1 MKKSV
6 SVFEVVNYIILAFI
20 GFVSVYPFLYTL
32 TISLST
38 TAEAVRAGFHL
49 YPREISLTAYK
60 MVLSNSNIYIGYLN
74 TITRTVLGTA
84 VTVLISAMMAYPL
97 SKKDMPHVKLF
108 TTLLI
113 ITMIF
118 DSGIVPN
125 YLLIKSLKL
134 LNNRLVYVLPGIV
147 AAYNIII
154 MKSYFNSLPESISES
169 AKIDGANEAV
179 ILFRIIMPLSVPV
192 LATVALWVAVGH
204 WNSWLDGVLY
214 VTDNGKQL
222 LQVFLQRVITQNQAD
237 KMQSGWMSADI
248 RSYNA
253 ETIKSATI
261 IITILPILML
271 YPFLQKYFV
280 KGIALGA
287 VKG

>member
-1 MKKSV
+1 
-6 SVFEVVNYIILAFI
+6 
-20 GFVSVYPFLYTL
+20 
-32 TISLST
+32 
-38 TAEAVRAGFHL
+38 
-49 YPREISLTAYK
+49 
-60 MVLSNSNIYIGYLN
+60 
-74 TITRTVLGTA
+74 
-84 VTVLISAMMAYPL
+84 
-97 SKKDMPHVKLF
+97 
-108 TTLLI
+108 
-113 ITMIF
+113 
-118 DSGIVPN
+118 
-125 YLLIKSLKL
+125 
-134 LNNRLVYVLPGIV
+134 
-147 AAYNIII
+147 
-154 MKSYFNSLPESISES
+154 
-169 AKIDGANEAV
+169 
-179 ILFRIIMPLSVPV
+179 V